1 MPGLFSRRHP
11 PTPGRGRAPSGGA
24 TAQTVSCAKEEEG
37 RKTLRLTH
45 TQPNCGLLHR
55 TGDDPAAGR
64 HPPHPLR
71 PLLKP
76 GQSALPGPQR
86 WRSQR
91 PTMQPPGLPRWQRT
105 ASTISRGPPT
115 RCSKC
120 RRSSRPAR
128 R

>member
-1 MPGLFSRRHP
+1 MPGLFFRRHP

-45 TQPNCGLLHR
+45 IQPNCRLRRR
-55 TGDDPAAGR
+55 TGDDSAAA
-64 HPPHPLR
+64 HCIHCDP
-71 PLLKP
+71 LKP
-76 GQSALPGPQR
+76 GQPALPEPQR
-86 WRSQR
+86 WKSQP
-91 PTMQPPGLPRWQRT
+91 PTMQSPELPQWQRT
-105 ASTISRGPPT
+105 ASTTSRGPPT
-115 RCSKC
+115 RCSRC